1 MSRPTLI
8 RLAIIGGAL
17 VAWEL
22 VRWSGLVSPIV
33 LAAPSD
39 ILAAFQKSGGEFLQ
53 AFQVTLF
60 EIAVSLL
67 ICWVVGISFGL
78 LAGSVP
84 ILGMTAG
91 PILASL
97 FAIPLIV
104 WYPLFMVWLGIGP
117 ASKIMFAVVSGVFPI
132 AINTMNGV
140 RQLDRKYL
148 LLGRSL
154 GATRAQMAIRIML
167 PLALPSVMSGL
178 RIGSAL
184 AVIGV
189 IVAEM
194 LASLQGIGF
203 WITYHRTLFN
213 TGHVY
218 LGILLALTCALLVN
232 WGLSRLERRFG
243 QWQDLEK
250 TES

>member
-1 MSRPTLI
+1 MSR
-8 RLAIIGGAL
+8 AAL
-17 VAWEL
+17 VRLGIIAAFVLAWEL
-22 VRWSGLVSPIV
+22 IRRLEIVSPIV
-33 LAAPSD
+33 LAGPSD
-39 ILAAFQKSGGEFLQ
+39 IVAAFRASGGPFLQ
-53 AFQVTLF
+53 AFQITLV
-60 EIAVSLL
+60 EILASLV
-67 ICWVVGISFGL
+67 ICWALGVGFGV
-78 LAGSVP
+78 LAGSIP
-84 ILGMTAG
+84 ILGLTAG

-117 ASKIMFAVVSGVFPI
+117 ASKVMFAVVSGVFPI

-140 RQLDRKYL
+140 RALDPKYVL
-148 LLGRSL
+148 LARSL
-154 GATRAQMAIRIML
+154 GASRRQTAFRIL
-167 PLALPSVMSGL
+167 IPLALPSVMSGL
-178 RIGSAL
+178 RIGSSL

-218 LGILLALTCALLVN
+218 LGILLALSCALLVN

-243 QWQDLEK
+243 YWQQLE
-250 TES
+250 SADR